1 MKVRAELPHASAG
14 SVWRLLHDPAY
25 RATWDAAMARGY
37 AVARLSPNNDIGYY
51 RMRLGWSLDE
61 RDFCAQRGWAR
72 LGGDEY
78 IITSR
83 SVANR
88 ACPEVSGVV
97 RARSLL
103 TAWYVRPGPGGG
115 CVLTWVT
122 ATDPRGSVPA
132 AVVGWATKQAAG
144 EAAGR
149 LAEAEAGF
157 DAWLRSVWMR
167 SGGGSGAVPGPWARR
182 EGWFHPAAPDQPGNW
197 SAGALS
203 VDPPGD
209 GGIAEEERA
218 ARGRVLEQKAAAA
231 AAIRAQE
238 ADAWPTAEAAQAWWE
253 QQRRLRRQ
261 EEEEAAEAAAAASAD
276 SGEESGATAA
286 AAFPIG
292 SRVRIRD

>member
-157 DAWLRSVWMR
+157 DAWLRSGWMR

-209 GGIAEEERA
+209 GGI
-218 ARGRVLEQKAAAA
+218 
-231 AAIRAQE
+231 
-238 ADAWPTAEAAQAWWE
+238 
-253 QQRRLRRQ
+253 
-261 EEEEAAEAAAAASAD
+261 
-276 SGEESGATAA
+276 
-286 AAFPIG
+286 
-292 SRVRIRD
+292 